1 MSFENS
7 RMGRHEAPRA
17 AGPQAKGKIKW
28 RRFAMAAVPAGVVA
42 GILVGLTAQGA
53 IASSISVSGQEFLVT
68 ATQLTGT
75 GFEQFGGS
83 LSQGNGT
90 QPVIVSAIHHATL
103 SNLCQSVKVGPVT
116 LRLTAGGN
124 GNDVSADN
132 LIVDASGQT
141 GSQAVFKNIT
151 IGQDAGTLTK
161 DPGTAGQ
168 SGGFGQQADSI
179 TIDNLVQHT
188 WLTTAGTFTL
198 PGLSIGFGGSC

>member
-1 MSFENS
+1 MPVENS
-7 RMGRHEAPRA
+7 RIGRHEPPRA
-17 AGPQAKGKIKW
+17 ARPQAKGTIKW

-103 SNLCQSVKVGPVT
+103 SNLCQSVKVGPLI
-116 LRLTAGGN
+116 LRLTAGGG

-168 SGGFGQQADSI
+168 AGGFGQQADSI